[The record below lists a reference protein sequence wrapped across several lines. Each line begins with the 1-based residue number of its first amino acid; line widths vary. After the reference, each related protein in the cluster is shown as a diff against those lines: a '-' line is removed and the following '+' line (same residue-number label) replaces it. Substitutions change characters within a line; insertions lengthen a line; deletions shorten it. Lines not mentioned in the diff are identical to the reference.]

1 MSIGKTQKTKFSIE
15 DEKSQKRKLKIKSDK
30 DKKPK
35 TSNKLIVILGST
47 GSGKTEWAIKLAKK
61 CQAEIVSADSRQV
74 YKEMIVGTASPCQQ
88 NQKSKISE
96 AEQSCYGAG
105 KNQNDKSKCK
115 EKKYLKPILIDKI
128 PHHLFHIIYPN
139 QEFNVAI
146 YKKLAIKTIK
156 DIQKRGKIPFL
167 VGGTGLYI
175 QAIVDNMNFPKV
187 KPVEKLRK
195 ILGQKTEE
203 QLFEIYKKL
212 DPEGAKFIEKQN
224 KRRLIRAI
232 EVCKSTNKPFFQQR
246 KRGKPIFNVL
256 QIGIKIP
263 KQELGKRI
271 EKRVEKMFKLGLE
284 QEARYLFKRYGFEIS
299 SMQTI
304 GYQEWIFYLNR
315 DRLMRV
321 YLRYSSQSQAS
332 AQIVAKAE
340 REKVKQ
346 EIILHTMQFAKR
358 QMTWFK
364 RDARIHWLKDF
375 KQANKLI
382 MDFLNIPKKLKNQSI

>member
-1 MSIGKTQKTKFSIE
+1 MSIGKIQKS
-15 DEKSQKRKLKIKSDK
+15 KIKSQNCKLRLRQGFCGQAKFKSEK

-35 TSNKLIVILGST
+35 ISNKLIVILGPT
-47 GSGKTEWAIKLAKK
+47 GSGKTEWSIRLAKK
-61 CQAEIVSADSRQV
+61 CQAEIVLADSRQG
-74 YKEMIVGTASPCQQ
+74 YKEMIIGTA
-88 NQKSKISE
+88 
-96 AEQSCYGAG
+96 
-105 KNQNDKSKCK
+105 
-115 EKKYLKPILIDKI
+115 KPICQYGI
-128 PHHLFHIIYPN
+128 PHHLIDVVYPN

-146 YKKLAIKTIK
+146 YKKLAIKAIK

-175 QAIVDNMNFPKV
+175 QAIVDNIDFPKV

-195 ILGQKTEE
+195 ILGQKTEK

-246 KRGKPIFNVL
+246 KKGKPIFNVL

-284 QEARYLFKRYGFEIS
+284 QEARSLFKRYGFGIS

-304 GYQEWIFYLNR
+304 GYQEWIPYLNK
-315 DRLMRV
+315 DRLIRV
-321 YLRYSSQSQAS
+321 CPRQSSQNQAS
-332 AQIVAKAE
+332 AQIITKAE
-340 REKVKQ
+340 REKIKQ

-364 RDARIHWLKDF
+364 RDARIHWLKDLN
-375 KQANKLI
+375 QAKKLI
-382 MDFLNIPKKLKNQSI
+382 MDFLNTPKKN